1 MKRLLTGFIFLSCA
15 GSLSANEGNFEGAWQ
30 LISGEY
36 VNHKGELVNY
46 KDLQLSSIKIITN
59 GHFSFVTMSGD
70 KFWSSGTGKFE
81 ATESEYIETPIHTS
95 YHIEKGT
102 QYVFKYQLES
112 DTLTSKRIE
121 NGKQVELEVWKK
133 IDN

>member
-1 MKRLLTGFIFLSCA
+1 MKRLLTGFLFLTSV
-15 GSLSANEGNFEGAWQ
+15 GSLSANEGNFDGAWQ
-30 LISGEY
+30 LVSGEY

-46 KDLQLSSIKIITN
+46 KDLQLSSIKIIAG

-70 KFWSSGTGKFE
+70 KFWSSGTGRFK
-81 ATESEYIETPIHTS
+81 ATDSEYIETPIHTS
-95 YHIEKGT
+95 YAIEKGT
-102 QYVFKYQLES
+102 QYVFKYQMES

-133 IDN
+133 IED